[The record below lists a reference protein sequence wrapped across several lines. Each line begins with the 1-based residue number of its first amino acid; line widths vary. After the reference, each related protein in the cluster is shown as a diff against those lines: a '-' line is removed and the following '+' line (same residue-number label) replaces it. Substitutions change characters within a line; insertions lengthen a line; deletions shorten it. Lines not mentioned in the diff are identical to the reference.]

1 MTITSDSSGRMP
13 GGRLIRAGWLIDG
26 TGGPVRE
33 QVTLSVSKGR
43 IVSTTAD
50 GFERFSGWDLA
61 EYTLLPGLV
70 DGHLHLAISGSPD
83 TDIRQRQL
91 TAGYTETAGTIAG
104 HLRDLL
110 AHGVVAVRD
119 GGDHYGHA
127 HRYGLD
133 HPDPVVRVRT
143 PGRAWHRVGRYG
155 RLIGRPLG
163 TWCSLAESIA
173 GDDAAIDHVK
183 LVNSGLN
190 SLTQFGKET
199 PPQFELDE
207 VRGAVKAAAARGWSV
222 MVHANGREPVRI
234 AVEAGCR
241 SIEHGFFMGRDN
253 LKRMADR
260 GTIWVPTIGTM
271 TAYAATLPPES
282 PEAAGARRNAEAQ
295 LEQVATAREL
305 GVRVALGTDA
315 GSMGVFHGAG
325 IIEEM
330 RLLMSAGYSLPEAVR
345 CAAANGARLLNLA
358 GAGTL
363 TPGEAATFIA
373 VPGPPT
379 GLPASLSSVRCLV
392 INGRPVPGIGKTSPS
407 PPP

>member
-1 MTITSDSSGRMP
+1 MTITSDSSGRLP
-13 GGRLIRAGWLIDG
+13 GGTLIRAGWLIDG

-50 GFERFSGWDLA
+50 GFERFSRWDLA

-91 TAGYTETAGTIAG
+91 TAGYAETAGTIAG

-110 AHGVVAVRD
+110 THGVVAVRD
-119 GGDHYGHA
+119 GGDHHGHA
-127 HRYGLD
+127 HRYGPD
-133 HPDPVVRVRT
+133 HPDAVVRVRT
-143 PGRAWHRVGRYG
+143 PGRAWHRAGRYG
-155 RLIGRPLG
+155 RLIGRPPG
-163 TWCSLAESIA
+163 TGRSLAESIA
-173 GDDAAIDHVK
+173 GDDTAIDHVK

-199 PPQFELDE
+199 PPQFDFDE
-207 VRGAVKAAAARGWSV
+207 MRGAVKAAAARGWPV

-241 SIEHGFFMGRDN
+241 SVEHGFFMGIDN

-260 GTIWVPTIGTM
+260 GTFWVPTIGTM

-295 LEQVATAREL
+295 LEQVAVARDL
-305 GVRVALGTDA
+305 GVRVAVGTDA
-315 GSMGVFHGAG
+315 GSMGVIHGAG

-330 RLLMSAGYSLPEAVR
+330 RLLMSAGYPLTEAVR
-345 CAAANGARLLNLA
+345 CATDNGAVLWDLE
-358 GAGTL
+358 GSGTL

-373 VPGPPT
+373 VPGPPSDLPDSL
-379 GLPASLSSVRCLV
+379 GLIQWLV
-392 INGRPVPGIGKTSPS
+392 INGRPVPGIG
-407 PPP
+407 